1 MTLVTVREYAR
12 LTTAKN
18 YCSLDEHTV
27 SESAFNYLCELSAG
41 FRRGGANLLQMED
54 RLSLRLDS
62 FVGVVE
68 TPCGTVL
75 EILPKHADH
84 SDDAE
89 WARGLLRKMLPCA
102 LDLATRDVNT
112 ASIELF
118 RSPLSEWVMAQ
129 FLQSLDH
136 LVKRGM
142 RFDYVRVEE
151 EQRFLRGQLDVV
163 RQMRQPPGRQHYFQI
178 RHDIFSPDRAENRL
192 LKSALDKVCRH
203 TQEAENWR
211 LAHELA
217 SLLAE
222 IPASAHQSI
231 DFRAWR
237 NDRLMA
243 HYRPVKPW
251 CELVLGEH
259 MPLALKG
266 KSHGISL
273 LFPMEK
279 LFERYVTTSL
289 KLALR
294 TGAKLDSQV
303 AQKSLCEHIGKDFF
317 KLKPDILLTHNDV
330 PWVLDA
336 KWKRLE
342 HTLRSYDDDEGRQ
355 KYGLNQSDFYQLFA
369 YGHKYLSGE
378 GDVVLIYPRTR
389 EFSKPLEVFK
399 FSTKLNLWVVP
410 FDLDRGE
417 LLDVDFYLP
426 LVRLV
431 SGVADTEAME
441 VHRVPAAEA
450 EV

>member
-1 MTLVTVREYAR
+1 
-12 LTTAKN
+12 
-18 YCSLDEHTV
+18 
-27 SESAFNYLCELSAG
+27 
-41 FRRGGANLLQMED
+41 
-54 RLSLRLDS
+54 
-62 FVGVVE
+62 
-68 TPCGTVL
+68 
-75 EILPKHADH
+75 
-84 SDDAE
+84 
-89 WARGLLRKMLPCA
+89 
-102 LDLATRDVNT
+102 
-112 ASIELF
+112 
-118 RSPLSEWVMAQ
+118 MAQ

-136 LVKRGM
+136 LVTRGM

-342 HTLRSYDDDEGRQ
+342 HTLRSEVQTSASAAGTRWTSIASVSATPETS
-355 KYGLNQSDFYQLFA
+355 LT
-369 YGHKYLSGE
+369 SG
-378 GDVVLIYPRTR
+378 
-389 EFSKPLEVFK
+389 K
-399 FSTKLNLWVVP
+399 
-410 FDLDRGE
+410 
-417 LLDVDFYLP
+417 
-426 LVRLV
+426 
-431 SGVADTEAME
+431 
-441 VHRVPAAEA
+441 
-450 EV
+450 